1 MAASIKLLF
10 LLLISL
16 SFTYITSEPEPE
28 PEPQRFSLENILDQ
42 LKSHISV
49 LGFLSFSI
57 CVCVCGIISATWALM
72 CSGISIDWS
81 VWLLTKCVGLSS
93 LRMCCF
99 IICRYSPPC
108 ETCVYA
114 S

>member
-1 MAASIKLLF
+1 MAASVKLLF

-28 PEPQRFSLENILDQ
+28 PEPEPELQRFSLENILDQ

-57 CVCVCGIISATWALM
+57 YVCVCDVISATWALM
-72 CSGISIDWS
+72 CSGIWIDWS
-81 VWLLTKCVGLSS
+81 VWLLTKCVGLWS
-93 LRMCCF
+93 LRICCF
-99 IICRYSPPC
+99 IIL
-108 ETCVYA
+108 
-114 S
+114 